1 MGEAL
6 ALNEAFYLTY
16 GSSKP
21 LYKKVKIF
29 IRLFAKFGSASKTVI
44 LITSEFIFP
53 LCLGMNQVVS
63 GYQQQ
68 RIFQAGV
75 KGEYPGNQCL
85 PGDIAVVIY

>member
-6 ALNEAFYLTY
+6 DLNEAFYLTY
-16 GSSKP
+16 WSSKP

-29 IRLFAKFGSASKTVI
+29 IRLFAKFGSASK
-44 LITSEFIFP
+44 TSEFIFP

-75 KGEYPGNQCL
+75 KGEYPESQCL